1 MTSYRCNNRVNEI
14 DELIGSYRDSLI
26 DESMTPIERLLTLLL
41 IDLNSLR
48 VEMLRKIK
56 DD

>member
-56 DD
+56 D